1 MTLTQKLIRFSLA
14 AALLGSL
21 SACVVAPAQPGAYRG
36 PAVYVETYPTYRNTY
51 PNTYYDGWYGNRYY
65 DNRGG
70 RYYRDERRHEEHRH
84 DERRY
89 EEPRRI
95 ESPLDSA
102 ARTHRDIRRS
112 LGLPRLPGMP

>member
-1 MTLTQKLIRFSLA
+1 MPLTQKLIRFSLA

-21 SACVVAPAQPGAYRG
+21 SACVVAPAQPVGYRG

-65 DNRGG
+65 DNRSD
-70 RYYRDERRHEEHRH
+70 RYYRDDRRRE
-84 DERRY
+84 ERRY

>member
-1 MTLTQKLIRFSLA
+1 MTLTQKLTRFSLV

-21 SACVVAPAQPGAYRG
+21 SACVVAPAQPVAYRG
-36 PAVYVETYPTYRNTY
+36 PAVYVETYPTYRTY

-65 DNRGG
+65 DNRSG
-70 RYYRDERRHEEHRH
+70 RYYRDDRRHE
-84 DERRY
+84 ERRY

>member
-1 MTLTQKLIRFSLA
+1 MPLTQKLIRFSLA

-21 SACVVAPAQPGAYRG
+21 SACVVAPAHPVGYRG
-36 PAVYVETYPTYRNTY
+36 PAVHVETYPTYYRHGY
-51 PNTYYDGWYGNRYY
+51 PATYYDGGYDNRYY
-65 DNRGG
+65 DNRSG
-70 RYYRDERRHEEHRH
+70 RYYRDGRRH

-95 ESPLDSA
+95 ESPLESA